1 MDGGKWRDCLALT
14 SLSMYQARA
23 DGLDSDW
30 LTKYLDGI
38 VVVLSLPQL
47 TVLYFVHPNDG
58 RIIR

>member
-1 MDGGKWRDCLALT
+1 
-14 SLSMYQARA
+14 MYQARA

-47 TVLYFVHPNDG
+47 TVLYFVHPKEG
-58 RIIR
+58 RILR